1 MKKILIIT
9 YYWPPAG
16 GAGVQ
21 RWLKMSKYLTDFNVE
36 PIILTVDQ
44 ESASYPVSDASFL
57 DEVPE
62 GIRVIRTKSFEPLQ
76 IYSRL
81 FGKKNVPYSGF
92 ANVETES
99 FVSRLSRWVRGN
111 FFIPDARKGWN
122 KYAVKAA
129 NSLLQ
134 NEQIDTV
141 ITTGPPHSTHLIGLE
156 LKENFNL
163 KWVADFRDPWT
174 DIYYYPQM
182 LHTARAKKIDK
193 DLELKVLSDSNAVL
207 TVCPSNQSLIS
218 EKLPEALRSK
228 VKLLPNGFDKS
239 DFVDIDVIL
248 FDCFTMV
255 YTGTMA
261 ATYDFPTLLAALSNL
276 DTDWKLIIAGSISP
290 EVKKQMEEYGI
301 EDQIDFRGYLPHAEV
316 IRLVMSADLLI
327 HVLPKHE
334 KGTSGKL
341 FEYIGSGKPILNI
354 GREDG
359 DSAFYIDE
367 ARAGETFAENEN
379 NQIEQFITNVKTGG
393 VSFASSRDSF
403 TRKARTERLAEL
415 ITSLG

>member
-1 MKKILIIT
+1 VKKVLIIT

-21 RWLKMSKYLTDFNVE
+21 RWLKMSKYLAGFNVE
-36 PIILTVDQ
+36 PIILTVDPDG
-44 ESASYPVSDASFL
+44 ASYPVSDKSFL
-57 DEVPE
+57 REVPD

-92 ANVETES
+92 ANVETDS
-99 FVSRLSRWVRGN
+99 FMSRLSRWVRGN

-122 KYAVKAA
+122 KYAIQAA
-129 NSLLQ
+129 KDIIR
-134 NEQIDTV
+134 EEGIRTV

-156 LKENFNL
+156 LKRNCTLN
-163 KWVADFRDPWT
+163 WIADFRDPWT
-174 DIYYYPQM
+174 DIYYYPQL
-182 LHTARAKKIDK
+182 LHTARVKKIDR
-193 DLELKVLSDSNAVL
+193 DLEIKVLSDSDLVL

-218 EKLPEALRSK
+218 EKLPMALRSK
-228 VKLLPNGFDKS
+228 VKLLPNGFDTS
-239 DFVDIDVIL
+239 DFGDIEAMT

-261 ATYDFPTLLAALSNL
+261 ATYDFPLLLAALSNL
-276 DTDWKLIIAGSISP
+276 NINWKLIIAGSISP
-290 EVKKQMEEYGI
+290 EVKKQIEEYGI

-316 IRLVMSADLLI
+316 IKLLVSANLLI

-334 KGTSGKL
+334 KGTTGKL

-354 GREDG
+354 GRADG
-359 DSAFYIDE
+359 DSGFYIAE
-367 ARAGETFAENEN
+367 AKAGETFAHNDS
-379 NQIEQFITNVKTGG
+379 NQIEQFIAD
-393 VSFASSRDSF
+393 VSSGKISFTSSRNSF
-403 TRKARTERLAEL
+403 TRKARAERLVEL
-415 ITSLG
+415 ITSLD